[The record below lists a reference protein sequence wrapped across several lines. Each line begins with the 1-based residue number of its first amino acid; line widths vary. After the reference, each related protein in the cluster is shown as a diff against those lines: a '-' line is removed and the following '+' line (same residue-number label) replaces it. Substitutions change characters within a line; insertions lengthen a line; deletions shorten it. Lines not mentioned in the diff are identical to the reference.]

1 MRKEE
6 KETIYARWFSGD
18 ISEEE
23 LDLLKKE
30 GSIEDLEKIKEATN
44 QWRIPAYDKTAG
56 LKGLK
61 SKIKPQPVIQY
72 NVFKWAAVFILSISS
87 IAALY
92 LFIKTDKPKE
102 IYASQKSVEKHNL
115 MDGSIATLN
124 DGSTISYIEKNWN
137 NKRAISLE
145 GEAYFEVIKG
155 SQFKVFTD
163 KGNIQVLGT
172 AFTVRAWNNK
182 LYVECYEGS
191 VEVTNNDHKVIL
203 SPRESVNF
211 IGSAVPKV
219 NKISNPKPFW
229 LEGKSRFYEEDA
241 GSVFDELERQYGI
254 TVIRPELKKSFNG
267 LFEHD
272 NLERALINVCTP
284 LGLSFKIAK
293 DQKTVTIE

>member
-61 SKIKPQPVIQY
+61 STIKPQPVIQY

-87 IAALY
+87 IAVLY

-124 DGSTISYIEKNWN
+124 DGSTISYVEKNWN
-137 NKRAISLE
+137 SKRAISLE

-219 NKISNPKPFW
+219 NKISNPKPLW

-254 TVIRPELKKSFNG
+254 TVIRPKLKKSFNG